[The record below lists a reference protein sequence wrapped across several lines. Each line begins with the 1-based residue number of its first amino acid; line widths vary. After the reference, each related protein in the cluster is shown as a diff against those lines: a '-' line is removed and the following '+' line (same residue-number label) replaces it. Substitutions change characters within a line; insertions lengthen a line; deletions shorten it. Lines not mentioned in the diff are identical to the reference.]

1 MRRACQAMVGVLL
14 VCGCRNEVRSV
25 CGDEPWPSPVLVFNE
40 DNTHYFNR
48 SAEYMTREKIRAYI
62 DDEVALG
69 GVTHFFMCPNGMRAS
84 FESKAFEPARCA
96 PQDRRIDM
104 VAAKRKAETSLIWKN
119 SLHRCSSFQLLYE
132 RGIDIY
138 AEWIGRCREK
148 GVSPWFSMRMN
159 DVHLVN
165 DPDCLL
171 HSRWWLA
178 HPEFRRDPKA
188 DPAKSGWGVWA
199 VDYAIPE
206 VYRHQL
212 ALVEELLERYDPD
225 GIEADWMRFP
235 YHLTPGRER
244 ELSPVLTSF
253 MRDVRR
259 LADKA
264 AKRLGH
270 PVRVGARV
278 AATPELSLMIGC
290 DVEAWAREGLI
301 DLLVVGNFGPCVD
314 FNIPFADWR
323 RRIGAANPS
332 VRVIPSADDLG
343 LLQGGCKRNMEI
355 EDYRGWMEALAAEGA
370 DGAYLFNFFSAKPLQ
385 KSSTHDQILRNG
397 LCNAKAL
404 EGKRRY
410 VATYRDS
417 APREASREVKEY
429 QFPATLDKVR
439 TFRIKVGN
447 PPAAGK
453 VSVSLVFRDTP
464 LSEGTPVV
472 LNGVAAVSRKTIS
485 KPYHTSKGN
494 VTRMIAR
501 CEFPLSALKPGINAV
516 SVGPDRNSKTTVVA
530 CELEVEPLK
539 K

>member
-1 MRRACQAMVGVLL
+1 MRRVCQVMVGVLL
-14 VCGCRNEVRSV
+14 VCGCRNEVKDARDDGIGS
-25 CGDEPWPSPVLVFNE
+25 SPVLIFNE

-48 SAEYMTREKIRAYI
+48 TAEYMTREKICAYI
-62 DDEVALG
+62 DDEIALG

-84 FESKAFEPARCA
+84 FESKAFEPARTA

-104 VAAKRKAETSLIWKN
+104 QEAKRKAETSVIWKN

-148 GVSPWFSMRMN
+148 GVSPWLSMRMN

-171 HSRWWLA
+171 HSEWWLK

-199 VDYAIPE
+199 VNYAIPE

-225 GIEADWMRFP
+225 GIETDWMRFP

-244 ELSPVLTSF
+244 ELAPVLTSF

-259 LADKA
+259 LADEA
-264 AKRLGH
+264 AKRRGH

-278 AATPELSLMIGC
+278 AATPELSLLIGC
-290 DVEAWAREGLI
+290 DVGAWAKDGLI
-301 DLLVVGNFGPCVD
+301 DLLVAGNFGGCVD
-314 FNIPFADWR
+314 FNIPFADWTR
-323 RRIGAANPS
+323 LVGKSKSP
-332 VRVIPSADDLG
+332 VRVIPSADDIG
-343 LLQGGCKRNMEI
+343 LVQGGCKRKMEV
-355 EDYRGWMEALAAEGA
+355 EDYRGWMEALSAEGA
-370 DGAYLFNFFSAKPLQ
+370 TGAYLFNFFSTKPLQ
-385 KSSTHDQILRNG
+385 AGSTHDEVLRNG
-397 LCNAKAL
+397 LCGANAL

-417 APREASREVKEY
+417 APREAPRELREY
-429 QFPATLDKVR
+429 QVPATLDKPR
-439 TFRIKVGN
+439 TFRIKVGR
-447 PPAAGK
+447 PPASGK
-453 VSVSLVFRDTP
+453 VSVILVFRDKP
-464 LSEGTPVV
+464 ISEETPVT
-472 LNGVAAVSRKTIS
+472 LNGVAAVLCETLPKSRYTG
-485 KPYHTSKGN
+485 KGDAP
-494 VTRMIAR
+494 RMMVR
-501 CEFPLSALKPGINAV
+501 CEAPLSALKPGVNIV
-516 SVGPDRNSKTTVVA
+516 SVGPDRNPKTTVAA
-530 CELEVEPLK
+530 CELEVELLK

>member
-1 MRRACQAMVGVLL
+1 MRMGVALTL
-14 VCGCRNEVRSV
+14 ASAVLCGCWNPECQTEFV
-25 CGDEPWPSPVLVFNE
+25 SPDVKPILIFNE

-48 SAEYMTREKIRAYI
+48 AAEYMTREKIRAYI

-69 GVTHFFMCPNGMRAS
+69 AVTHFFMCPNGMCAS
-84 FESKAFEPARCA
+84 FESKAFEPARCV
-96 PQDRRIDM
+96 PRERRIDM
-104 VAAKRKAETSLIWKN
+104 EAAKRKAETSIIWKN
-119 SLHRCSSFQLLYE
+119 SLHRCTSFQLLYE

-148 GVSPWFSMRMN
+148 CISPWLSMRMN

-171 HSRWWLA
+171 HSRWWLE

-244 ELSPVLTSF
+244 ELAPVLTSF

-259 LADKA
+259 LADEA
-264 AKRLGH
+264 AKRRGH

-278 AATPELSLMIGC
+278 VATPELSLMIGC
-290 DVEAWAREGLI
+290 DVEAWARDGLI
-301 DLLVVGNFGPCVD
+301 DLLVVGNFGGCVD
-314 FNIPFADWR
+314 FNIPFVDWKR
-323 RRIGAANPS
+323 LVGAANPS
-332 VRVIPSADDLG
+332 IRVIPSADDIG
-343 LLQGGCKRNMEI
+343 LLQGGCKRKMEI
-355 EDYRGWMEALAAEGA
+355 EDYRGWMEALVAEGA
-370 DGAYLFNFFSAKPLQ
+370 NGAYLFNFFGEKPLQ
-385 KSSTHDQILRNG
+385 MGSTHDKILRHG
-397 LCNAKAL
+397 LCNEKAL
-404 EGKRRY
+404 KGKRRY
-410 VATYRDS
+410 VVTYRDS
-417 APREASREVKEY
+417 APREAPREVKEY
-429 QFPATLDKVR
+429 QFPAALDKVR
-439 TFRIKVGN
+439 TFRVRIGH

-453 VSVSLVFRDTP
+453 VSVNLAFLDKP
-464 LSEGTPVV
+464 LSEGTLVS
-472 LNGVAAVSRKTIS
+472 LNGFAAVSRES
-485 KPYHTSKGN
+485 VSRPRHTGKGG
-494 VTRMIAR
+494 VPRMMVR
-501 CEFPLSALKPGINAV
+501 YEVPLSALKSGVNVV

>member
-1 MRRACQAMVGVLL
+1 MVGVLL
-14 VCGCRNEVRSV
+14 VCGCRNEVKDARDDGIGS
-25 CGDEPWPSPVLVFNE
+25 SPVLIFNE

-48 SAEYMTREKIRAYI
+48 TAEYMTREKICAYI
-62 DDEVALG
+62 DDEIALG

-96 PQDRRIDM
+96 LQDLQIDM
-104 VAAKRKAETSLIWKN
+104 EEAKRKAETSVIWKN

-159 DVHLVN
+159 DVHLVD

-171 HSRWWLA
+171 HSRWWLE

-188 DPAKSGWGVWA
+188 NPAKSGWSVWA

-225 GIEADWMRFP
+225 GIEVDWMRFP

-244 ELSPVLTSF
+244 ELASVLTSF

-259 LADKA
+259 LADAA
-264 AKRLGH
+264 AKRRGH

-290 DVEAWAREGLI
+290 DAAAWAKDGLI
-301 DLLVVGNFGPCVD
+301 DLLVVGNFGGCVD
-314 FNIPFADWR
+314 FNIPFAEWKR
-323 RRIGAANPS
+323 LVCTANPS
-332 VRVIPSADDLG
+332 VLVIPSADDIG
-343 LLQGGCKRNMEI
+343 LVQGGCKRPMAV
-355 EDYRGWMEALAAEGA
+355 EDYRGWMEALSAEGA
-370 DGAYLFNFFSAKPLQ
+370 TGAYLFNFFGTKPLQ
-385 KSSTHDQILRNG
+385 TGSTHDEILRNG
-397 LCNAKAL
+397 LCNANAL
-404 EGKRRY
+404 AGKRRY

-417 APREASREVKEY
+417 APREAPREVKEY
-429 QFPATLDKVR
+429 QVPATLDKVR
-439 TFRIKVGN
+439 TFRIKVGH
-447 PPAAGK
+447 PFASGT
-453 VSVSLVFRDTP
+453 VSVILAFRDKP
-464 LSEGTPVV
+464 LSEGTPVA
-472 LNGVAAVSRKTIS
+472 LNGVAVVSRETVPKSRYTG
-485 KPYHTSKGN
+485 KGD
-494 VTRMIAR
+494 VPRTMVR
-501 CEFPLSALKPGINAV
+501 CEVPLSALKPGVNIV
-516 SVGPDRNSKTTVVA
+516 WIGPDRNSETTVVA